1 MPSIAEKSLAVCQ
14 LFEGELLLEL
24 MLRYWQ
30 HPLADD
36 SQFRNEMIEAVTMVL
51 QEAVAGSYFIEGIS
65 PAKMNFVAALYYAE
79 LRSCEDAATAGDENE
94 VAAESAHCRPSFF
107 ALVLPRARSARR
119 AISRPVRTCSLP
131 RDAVHVRTK
140 TRGADMEG

>member
-79 LRSCEDAATAGDENE
+79 LRSCEDAATAGDETKSRQNWLTA
-94 VAAESAHCRPSFF
+94 V
-107 ALVLPRARSARR
+107 RR
-119 AISRPVRTCSLP
+119 SLP
-131 RDAVHVRTK
+131 SCFCEPDLL
-140 TRGADMEG
+140 GE